1 VKAARIHSFG
11 PPDVVVI
18 EDVPMPSPGP
28 GEVLVRVMAAGVAA
42 WDAIIREGKSKV
54 SPQPPLT
61 LGSDLSG
68 IVEQVGPGV
77 TDFAP
82 ADEIYGV
89 TNPQFCGAQAEF
101 AVAMAGMIARKPRSL
116 NYVEAASAPV
126 IAVTAWQM
134 LFQYGQ
140 ATRGQTVMVVGAAGN
155 VGAYAVQ
162 MAIDAGIQV
171 VAIAHLADQDLL
183 HSLGVKSIIDSGK
196 PAFEQDL
203 PQVDV
208 IVDTVGGSTLQR
220 CVAALKPG
228 GKLVTSVS
236 TQPLP
241 AGAIFFYAEVTTAR
255 LLTLTPLFDAGR
267 ITARVGSVLPLSEA
281 RQAQGMLAGAP
292 HKSGKIVLQIGHP
305 QYCRSARQS
314 L

>member
-1 VKAARIHSFG
+1 MCVKAVRIHSFG
-11 PPDVVVI
+11 PPDVVQV
-18 EDVPMPSPGP
+18 EDVPTPMPGP
-28 GEVLVRVMAAGVAA
+28 NEVLVRVMAAGVAP

-61 LGSDLSG
+61 LGSDFSG
-68 IVEQVGPGV
+68 IVEKVGAGV

-82 ADEIYGV
+82 ADEVYGV

-101 AVAMAGMIARKPRSL
+101 AVATSGMIAGKPRSL
-116 NYVEAASAPV
+116 NHVEAASAPV

-134 LFQYGQ
+134 LFQY
-140 ATRGQTVMVVGAAGN
+140 AKAMRGETVMVVGAAGN

-162 MAIDAGIQV
+162 MATDAGIHV
-171 VAIAHLADQDLL
+171 IAVARVDDEDLL
-183 HSLGVKSIIDSGK
+183 RSLGVGVKSIIDSSK
-196 PAFEQDL
+196 PAFERDL
-203 PQVDV
+203 PQVDA

-241 AGAIFFYAEVTTAR
+241 AEAVFFYAEVTTAR
-255 LLTLTPLFDAGR
+255 LQTLTTLFDAGR
-267 ITARVGSVLPLSEA
+267 ITARVGSILPLSEA
-281 RQAQGMLAGAP
+281 RQAQRMLAGAP
-292 HKSGKIVLQIGHP
+292 HKPGKIVLQVGHP
-305 QYCRSARQS
+305 
-314 L
+314 

>member
-1 VKAARIHSFG
+1 MKAVRIHSFG
-11 PPDVVVI
+11 PPDVVLV
-18 EDVPMPSPGP
+18 EDVPTPMPGP
-28 GEVLVRVMAAGVAA
+28 NEVLVRVMAAGVAP

-61 LGSDLSG
+61 LGSDFSG
-68 IVEQVGPGV
+68 IVEKVGAGV

-82 ADEIYGV
+82 ADEVYGV

-101 AVAMAGMIARKPRSL
+101 AVATSGMIAGKPRSL
-116 NYVEAASAPV
+116 NHVEAASAPV

-134 LFQYGQ
+134 LFQY
-140 ATRGQTVMVVGAAGN
+140 AKAMRGETVMVVGAAGN

-162 MAIDAGIQV
+162 MATDAGIHV
-171 VAIAHLADQDLL
+171 IAVARVDDEDLL
-183 HSLGVKSIIDSGK
+183 RSLGVGVKSIIDSSK
-196 PAFEQDL
+196 PAFERDL
-203 PQVDV
+203 PQVDA

-241 AGAIFFYAEVTTAR
+241 AEAVFFYAEVTTAR
-255 LLTLTPLFDAGR
+255 LQTLTTLFDAGR
-267 ITARVGSVLPLSEA
+267 ITARVGSILPLSEA
-281 RQAQGMLAGAP
+281 RQAQRMLAGAP
-292 HKSGKIVLQIGHP
+292 HKPGKIVLQVGHP
-305 QYCRSARQS
+305 
-314 L
+314 

>member
-1 VKAARIHSFG
+1 VRAARIHSFG
-11 PPDVVVI
+11 PPDVVVV
-18 EDVPMPSPGP
+18 EDVPMPLPGP

-68 IVEQVGPGV
+68 VVEQVGPGV
-77 TDFAP
+77 SDFAP
-82 ADEIYGV
+82 ADEVYGV

-101 AVAMAGMIARKPRSL
+101 AVAMAGMIARKPQSL
-116 NYVEAASAPV
+116 GYVEAASAPV
-126 IAVTAWQM
+126 VAVTAWQM
-134 LFQYGQ
+134 LLQYGQ

-162 MAIDAGIQV
+162 MAVDAGIHV

-183 HSLGVKSIIDSGK
+183 HSLGVKSIIDLSK

-208 IVDTVGGSTLQR
+208 ILDTVGGSTLQR
-220 CVAALKPG
+220 CVAALRPG

-255 LLTLTPLFDAGR
+255 LQTLTPLFEASR
-267 ITARVGSVLPLSEA
+267 ITARVGSVLPLSEV

-305 QYCRSARQS
+305 Q
-314 L
+314 

>member
-1 VKAARIHSFG
+1 VKAVRIHSFG
-11 PPDVVVI
+11 PPDVVLV
-18 EDVPMPSPGP
+18 EDVPTPMPGP
-28 GEVLVRVMAAGVAA
+28 NEVLVRVMAAGVAP

-61 LGSDLSG
+61 LGSDFSG
-68 IVEQVGPGV
+68 IVEKVGAGV

-82 ADEIYGV
+82 ADEVYGV

-101 AVAMAGMIARKPRSL
+101 AVATSGMIAGKPRSL
-116 NYVEAASAPV
+116 NHLEAASAPV

-134 LFQYGQ
+134 LFQY
-140 ATRGQTVMVVGAAGN
+140 AKAMRGETVMVVGAAGN

-162 MAIDAGIQV
+162 MATDAGIHV
-171 VAIAHLADQDLL
+171 IAVARVDDEELL
-183 HSLGVKSIIDSGK
+183 RSLGVGVKSIIDSSK
-196 PAFEQDL
+196 PAFERDL
-203 PQVDV
+203 PQVDA

-241 AGAIFFYAEVTTAR
+241 AEAVFFYAEVTTAR
-255 LLTLTPLFDAGR
+255 LQTLTTLFDAGR
-267 ITARVGSVLPLSEA
+267 ITARVGSILPLSEA
-281 RQAQGMLAGAP
+281 RQAQRMLAGAP
-292 HKSGKIVLQIGHP
+292 HKPGKIVLQVGHP
-305 QYCRSARQS
+305 
-314 L
+314 

>member
-1 VKAARIHSFG
+1 MKAARIHSFG
-11 PPDVVVI
+11 PPDVVVV

-54 SPQPPLT
+54 SPQPPIT

-68 IVEQVGPGV
+68 VVEQVGPGV

-82 ADEIYGV
+82 ADEVYGA

-101 AVAMAGMIARKPRSL
+101 AVAMAEMIARKPQSL

-134 LFQYGQ
+134 LLQYGQ

-162 MAIDAGIQV
+162 MAVDAGIHV

-183 HSLGVKSIIDSGK
+183 HSLGVKSIIDSSK
-196 PAFEQDL
+196 PAFERDL

-208 IVDTVGGSTLQR
+208 ILDTVGGSTFQR

-255 LLTLTPLFDAGR
+255 LQTLTPLFEAGR

-281 RQAQGMLAGAP
+281 RQAQAMLAGAP
-292 HKSGKIVLQIGHP
+292 HKAGKIVLQIGHP
-305 QYCRSARQS
+305 H
-314 L
+314 

>member
-1 VKAARIHSFG
+1 MKAARIHSFG

-267 ITARVGSVLPLSEA
+267 ITARVGSILPLSEA
-281 RQAQGMLAGAP
+281 RQAQRMLAGAP
-292 HKSGKIVLQIGHP
+292 HKSGKIVLQIGYP
-305 QYCRSARQS
+305 
-314 L
+314 

>member
-1 VKAARIHSFG
+1 VKAVRIHSFG
-11 PPDVVVI
+11 PPDVVLV
-18 EDVPMPSPGP
+18 EDVPTPMPGP
-28 GEVLVRVMAAGVAA
+28 NEVLVRVMAAGVAP

-61 LGSDLSG
+61 LGSDFSG
-68 IVEQVGPGV
+68 IVEKVGAGV

-82 ADEIYGV
+82 ADEVYGV

-101 AVAMAGMIARKPRSL
+101 AVATSGMIAGKPRSL
-116 NYVEAASAPV
+116 NHLEAASAPV

-134 LFQYGQ
+134 LFQY
-140 ATRGQTVMVVGAAGN
+140 AKAMRGETVMVVGAAGN

-162 MAIDAGIQV
+162 MATDAGIHV
-171 VAIAHLADQDLL
+171 IAVARVDDEDLL
-183 HSLGVKSIIDSGK
+183 RSLGVGVKSIIDSSK
-196 PAFEQDL
+196 PAFERDL
-203 PQVDV
+203 PQVDA

-241 AGAIFFYAEVTTAR
+241 AEAIFFYAEVTTAR
-255 LLTLTPLFDAGR
+255 LQTLTTLFDAGR
-267 ITARVGSVLPLSEA
+267 ITARVGSILPLSEA
-281 RQAQGMLAGAP
+281 RQAQRMLAGAP
-292 HKSGKIVLQIGHP
+292 HKPGKIVLQVGHP
-305 QYCRSARQS
+305 
-314 L
+314 

>member
-1 VKAARIHSFG
+1 MKAVRIHSFG
-11 PPDVVVI
+11 PPDVVQV
-18 EDVPMPSPGP
+18 EDVPTPMPGP
-28 GEVLVRVMAAGVAA
+28 NEVLVRVMAAGVAP

-61 LGSDLSG
+61 LGSDFSG
-68 IVEQVGPGV
+68 IVEKVGAGV

-82 ADEIYGV
+82 ADEVYGV

-101 AVAMAGMIARKPRSL
+101 AVATSGMIAGKPRSL
-116 NYVEAASAPV
+116 NHLEAASAPV

-134 LFQYGQ
+134 LFQY
-140 ATRGQTVMVVGAAGN
+140 AKAMRGETVMVVGAAGN

-162 MAIDAGIQV
+162 MATDAGIHV
-171 VAIAHLADQDLL
+171 IAVARVDDEELL
-183 HSLGVKSIIDSGK
+183 RSLGVGVKSIIDSSK
-196 PAFEQDL
+196 PAFERDL
-203 PQVDV
+203 PQVDA

-241 AGAIFFYAEVTTAR
+241 AEAVFFYAEVTTAR
-255 LLTLTPLFDAGR
+255 LQTLTTLFDAGR
-267 ITARVGSVLPLSEA
+267 ITARVGSILPLSEA
-281 RQAQGMLAGAP
+281 RQAQRMLAGAP
-292 HKSGKIVLQIGHP
+292 HKPGKIVLQVGHP
-305 QYCRSARQS
+305 
-314 L
+314 

>member
-1 VKAARIHSFG
+1 
-11 PPDVVVI
+11 VV
-18 EDVPMPSPGP
+18 EDVPMPLPGP

-68 IVEQVGPGV
+68 VVEQVGPGV
-77 TDFAP
+77 SDFAP
-82 ADEIYGV
+82 TDEVYGV

-101 AVAMAGMIARKPRSL
+101 AVAMAGMIARKPQSL
-116 NYVEAASAPV
+116 GYVEAASAPV
-126 IAVTAWQM
+126 VAVTAWQM
-134 LFQYGQ
+134 LLQYGQ

-162 MAIDAGIQV
+162 MAVDAGIHV

-183 HSLGVKSIIDSGK
+183 HSLGVKSIIDLSK

-208 IVDTVGGSTLQR
+208 ILDTVGGSTLQR
-220 CVAALKPG
+220 CVAALRPG

-241 AGAIFFYAEVTTAR
+241 DGAIFFYAEVTTAR
-255 LLTLTPLFDAGR
+255 LQTLTPLFEASR
-267 ITARVGSVLPLSEA
+267 ITARVGSVLPLSEV

-305 QYCRSARQS
+305 Q
-314 L
+314 